1 MEVMILEKD
10 IGLEFFMYCVNWKSL
25 ERGREDEFKVKG
37 MGVGVVRENK
47 RKNVV
52 SRVRDRV
59 CE

>member
-10 IGLEFFMYCVNWKSL
+10 TGLELPVHCVNWKSL
-25 ERGREDEFKVKG
+25 ERGREDESKVKG
-37 MGVGVVRENK
+37 MGVGVARENK

-52 SRVRDRV
+52 SRVRDRA